1 MKIISKYLK
10 LLPVFLLVLGLSGCS
25 DDDDNNT
32 PVPNTVVDV
41 AIANGFSSLA
51 DALIRADLVLT
62 LRGDGPF
69 TVFAPDNAA
78 FQALLDSNPAWNSI
92 DDIEINLLTNV
103 LLNHVIIGSEIPSSA
118 ITTDGVYANVGAT
131 GPGNNNL
138 SLYAR
143 NNSGTVEINGGFA
156 STAGANVTGADVAAD
171 NGVIHVINK
180 VLLPPTVVDM
190 ALANPEFASLVA
202 SLTTAGQPDFVA
214 TLSTANGTMP
224 APFTVFAPTNAAF
237 QALLDS
243 NMMWNSPA
251 DIDSALLTEVLEHH
265 VLAGNNVQSG
275 DLNQSGDTMPTTL
288 QGQTITITLPGTG
301 GNIADITDGAGNDAG
316 IIAVDVQTANGVI
329 HVINAV
335 LLPAT

>member
-1 MKIISKYLK
+1 MKIISKNLK
-10 LLPVFLLVLGLSGCS
+10 FLAVFIMVLGLTACDS
-25 DDDDNNT
+25 DDDNT
-32 PVPNTVVDV
+32 PTVQTVVDV
-41 AIANGFSSLA
+41 AVANGFTSLA
-51 DALIRADLVLT
+51 SALERADLVLT

-92 DDIEINLLTNV
+92 DDIEISLLTNV
-103 LLNHVIIGSEIPSSA
+103 LLNHVIIGTEVQSSA
-118 ITTDGVYANVGAT
+118 ITSAGIYANVGAT

-138 SLYAR
+138 SIYAR
-143 NNSGTVEINGGFA
+143 ENAGTVEINGGDA
-156 STAGANVTGADVAAD
+156 TTAGADVTSANVGAD
-171 NGVIHVINK
+171 NGIIHVINK

-190 ALANPEFASLVA
+190 ALANPEFGSLVA
-202 SLTTAGQPDFVA
+202 SLTTAGQPDFVSI
-214 TLSTANGTMP
+214 LSTANGTAP

-251 DIDSALLTEVLEHH
+251 DIDSALLTAVLQHH

-275 DLNQSGDTMPTTL
+275 DLNQNGDTVPETL
-288 QGQTITITLPGTG
+288 QGQNITITLPGTN
-301 GNIADITDGAGNDAG
+301 GNIADITDGAGNSAG